1 MPSLS
6 DHKSQQYRKLLL
18 LGSAKVGK
26 TTSLVS
32 LVKAGFELGIIDLD
46 NLLDSFAAFCRHEC
60 PALMKNVDART
71 VRDKMKM
78 TQTGPMIDGPAKAF
92 PDAIKMI
99 DRWKYDD
106 VDWGVPGNWGANRIL
121 VIDSLSRFCDAAYD
135 WAEMLT
141 PKGKSGMYDDRAV
154 YRMAQEGVEKVLAT
168 ITSPTFETNVIV
180 ICHGMY
186 LDEDG
191 KTKIFPQGVGQK
203 LSPKIPQYF
212 PAYVRYTND
221 GGKRRIQLKST
232 PLIDLA
238 NPDPFTLT
246 EDSLPAETGLATIFG
261 RKVETTPSTQPKQLK
276 RA

>member
-6 DHKSQQYRKLLL
+6 DHKSLQYRKLLL
-18 LGSAKVGK
+18 LGDAKVGK

-32 LVKAGFELGIIDLD
+32 LVKAGFRIGILDMD
-46 NLLDSFAAFCRHEC
+46 NLLDSFVAFCRRDC
-60 PALMKNVDART
+60 PTLLDNVDVRT
-71 VRDKMKM
+71 LRDKMKM
-78 TQTGPMIDGPAKAF
+78 TPSGPLLDGPAKAF

-99 DRWKYDD
+99 DKWKYDE
-106 VDWGVPGNWGANRIL
+106 VDWGVPGNWGPDHIL
-121 VIDSLSRFCDAAYD
+121 VLDSLSRFCDAAYD

-141 PKGKSGMYDDRAV
+141 PKGKSGQYDARAV
-154 YRMAQEGVEKVLAT
+154 YGSAQDAVEKVLAT
-168 ITSPTFETNVIV
+168 ITSPNFETNVIV
-180 ICHGMY
+180 ICHGQYME
-186 LDEDG
+186 LEDG

-221 GGKRRIQLKST
+221 NGKRRIQLKST

-238 NPDPFTLT
+238 NPDPFTIT
-246 EDSLPAETGLATIFG
+246 EDSLDVSDLAKLFG
-261 RKVETTPSTQPKQLK
+261 KVSTASNIKPLK